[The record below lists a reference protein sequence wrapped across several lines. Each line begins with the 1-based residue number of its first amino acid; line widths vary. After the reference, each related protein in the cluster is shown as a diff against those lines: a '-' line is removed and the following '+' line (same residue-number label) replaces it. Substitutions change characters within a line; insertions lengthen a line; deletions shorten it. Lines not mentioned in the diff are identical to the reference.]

1 LPLYKKN
8 LEESYG
14 VVFGSRYPT
23 NWDDLLGWGIRNFK
37 GQSFRVSLCKVSR
50 WSVVYH
56 ICIQRNSR
64 IHAGIIKIEE
74 QMEKEIGRDVKAR
87 MIGTKEVCSSILN

>member
-56 ICIQRNSR
+56 ICIQRNNR
-64 IHAGIIKIEE
+64 NHAGIIKIEE